1 MPDLQAGMMGVAAKD
16 LQELEQRAAFELECL
31 AYPSRPWVIPRRHNG
46 EPVFDALIVGGGQ
59 SGVTI
64 AFRLLRERVTNIR
77 VVDRNREGLEGPWV
91 TFARMHTL
99 RTPKDVVGP
108 ELGFPSLSA
117 RAWYEAQFG
126 ENSWAAVG
134 KIPRTLWHQ
143 YLGWLSRTAGIDVTH
158 TAEVTDIEPIAG
170 RIFAVTVE
178 IAGTPQLLFARNVV
192 LATGLEGSGRWIVP
206 DMISKALPRE
216 RYAHTSEAID
226 FSGFAGRRVAVI
238 GAGSSA
244 FDNAAVAL
252 ERGAAAVDLFCR
264 RQKLPIVN
272 PNRWI
277 EFNGFL
283 RHFADLPDAMRWR
296 FIKCMF
302 DVNQPPPQDAFE
314 RCTRF
319 ENFTLRVG
327 CPIQNVSLTD
337 GLIQL
342 KTPQGVSSADF
353 LIAGTGF
360 AIDLD
365 ARPELRRIEAQIA
378 RWSDRYRP
386 PPGENNE
393 RLGGYPYLSDHFQF
407 TEKVPG
413 AAPYLKNVF
422 CYTYAA
428 TASLAST
435 AGISQLKFG
444 ADRISFG
451 ITRELFLDDADAYFA
466 DLSAYCEPEL
476 DTSAY
481 DAGRPQP
488 AARSLRVSR

>member
-1 MPDLQAGMMGVAAKD
+1 MAVAAKN
-16 LQELEQRAAFELECL
+16 LQELEARAAYELECL
-31 AYPSRPWVIPRRHNG
+31 GYPTRTWVPPRRHKG
-46 EPVFDALIVGGGQ
+46 ESVYDALIVGGGQ

-77 VVDRNREGLEGPWV
+77 VLDRNGEGLEGPWV

-126 ENSWAAVG
+126 EDSWASLG

-143 YLGWLSRTAGIDVTH
+143 YLGWLRRTAGIDATH
-158 TAEVTDIEPIAG
+158 EAEVTDIEPIAG
-170 RIFAVTVE
+170 GLFAVTVNTGG
-178 IAGTPQLLFARNVV
+178 ATQTLFARNVV

-206 DMISKALPRE
+206 SMIEHALPRE

-226 FSGFAGRRVAVI
+226 FAALASRRIGVI
-238 GAGSSA
+238 GAGASA
-244 FDNAAVAL
+244 FDNAAMAL
-252 ERGAAAVDLFCR
+252 EHGAAAVDLFCR
-264 RQKLPIVN
+264 RPKLPVVN

-283 RHFADLPDAMRWR
+283 RHFADLDDAARWR
-296 FIKCMF
+296 FIKFIF
-302 DVNQPPPQDAFE
+302 DMNQPPPQDAFD
-314 RCTRF
+314 RCARF
-319 ENFTLRVG
+319 DNFLLRLAS
-327 CPIQNVSLTD
+327 PIQDISFAGD
-337 GLIQL
+337 QIQL
-342 KTPQGVSSADF
+342 KTPHGSSCADF

-360 AIDLD
+360 VIDL
-365 ARPELRRIEAQIA
+365 AVRPELGRIAPQIA
-378 RWSDRYRP
+378 LWSDRYRP
-386 PPGENNE
+386 PAGEESE
-393 RLGGYPYLSDHFQF
+393 RLGGYPYLSEYFQF
-407 TEKVPG
+407 VEKAPG
-413 AAPYLKNVF
+413 AAPYLKNIF

-451 ITRELFLDDADAYFA
+451 ITRELFLEDADSHFA
-466 DLSAYCEPEL
+466 GLRDYRETEL
-476 DTSAY
+476 DTSSY
-481 DAGRPQP
+481 DAACRQ
-488 AARSLRVSR
+488 ASALTRRVSG